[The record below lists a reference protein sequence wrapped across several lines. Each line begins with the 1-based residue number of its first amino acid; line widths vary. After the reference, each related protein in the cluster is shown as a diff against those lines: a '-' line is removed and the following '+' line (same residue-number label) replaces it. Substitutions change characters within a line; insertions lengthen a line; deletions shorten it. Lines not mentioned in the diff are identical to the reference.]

1 MLFQDPDKPAAVFD
15 SHCHLTHARFDADRA
30 AVLARMAD
38 AGVVGCLTIGTGL
51 ADSRAA
57 LALARANPGLVW
69 ASAGLDPFSAHEAGD
84 AFAAHLAG
92 LRTLLSDGFSA
103 LGECG
108 IEYHH
113 ALAPDAVQRE
123 QFSAQIALA
132 RELDLPLI
140 VHARSGPR
148 GGDAHAVALA
158 LVRAHPGVRGIIHS
172 FDGDAAQARGW
183 LDAGFHIALN
193 GMVTFKGNDALRAAV
208 RTIPADR
215 LLVETD
221 APYLAPVPYRG
232 KRCEPAHVVA
242 TAAAAAELRGERSED
257 VMAWAG
263 RNAQGLLRTAGFS
276 PRSNTPNAG

>member
-1 MLFQDPDKPAAVFD
+1 MLFPVPDKPAAVFD
-15 SHCHLTHARFDADRA
+15 SHCHLTHARFEADRV
-30 AVLARMAD
+30 AVLTRMAD
-38 AGVVGCLTIGTGL
+38 ASITGCLTIGTGL
-51 ADSRAA
+51 ADSAAA
-57 LALARANPGLVW
+57 LALARAHPGVVW

-84 AFAAHLAG
+84 SFATHLAG
-92 LRTLLSDGFSA
+92 LRTLLTAGGFSA

-113 ALAPDAVQRE
+113 ALAADPVQRE

-158 LVRAHPGVRGIIHS
+158 LVRAQPGVRGIIHS

-232 KRCEPAHVVA
+232 KRCEPAHVAA
-242 TAAAAAELRGERSED
+242 TAAAVAELRGERAED

-263 RNAQGLLRTAGFS
+263 RNAQGLLRTAG
-276 PRSNTPNAG
+276 

>member
-1 MLFQDPDKPAAVFD
+1 MFD
-15 SHCHLTHARFDADRA
+15 SHCHLTNARFDADRA
-30 AVLARMAD
+30 LALARMAE
-38 AGVVGCLTIGTGL
+38 AGISGCLTIGTGL
-51 ADSRAA
+51 VDARAA
-57 LALARANPGLVW
+57 LALARLHQGRVW

-84 AFAAHLAG
+84 GFTAELAG
-92 LRTLLSDGFSA
+92 LRTLLAAGGFSA

-132 RELDLPLI
+132 RELDLPLV

-148 GGDAHAVALA
+148 GGDAHATALA

-172 FDGDAAQARGW
+172 FDGDAVQARSW

-221 APYLAPVPYRG
+221 APYLAPVPHRG
-232 KRCEPAHVVA
+232 KRCEMAHAAVTASAVA
-242 TAAAAAELRGERSED
+242 DLRGERGED

-263 RNAQGLLRTAGFS
+263 RNAHGLLRIA
-276 PRSNTPNAG
+276 P